1 MATIERRPNG
11 RWQAQVCVN
20 GKRRAKTFIQK
31 AEAKRWAL
39 QQEIAFQAGET
50 LVEAITLGELM
61 DRYVRE
67 RAVQKHNIKYDTVKA
82 KWFAKTSIG
91 TLLLADLT
99 PDVLKQFQD
108 ERLAAISTASVK
120 REFTLL
126 RSALNYA
133 VERNWLPSNPLRQ
146 VKPARD
152 NPHRERIATPEEID
166 MICVAAGWD
175 RKTPPT
181 TQTARVAAAFVL
193 SCLTGMRGGEILQI
207 RSEWIDGRVIHLPA
221 SATKTRIGRDV
232 ALQAKAMEII
242 EAVRSLGLGEPIW
255 QVSDENR
262 DAIFRKLRDRCGLRD
277 VVDSAGTVVKQGLH
291 FHDARATFCTWAAS
305 PGKNGA
311 PRLDVLALA
320 RQLGHGDLKM
330 LQKYY
335 RPSAKELAD
344 RLDE

>member
-1 MATIERRPNG
+1 MATIKKRG
-11 RWQAQVCVN
+11 DRWQAQVCVR

-50 LVEAITLGELM
+50 LIEPITLGELM

-67 RAVQKHNIKYDTVKA
+67 RAVQKHNLKYDTVKS
-82 KWFAKTSIG
+82 KWFAKSPIG
-91 TLLLADLT
+91 PVLLADLT

-108 ERLAAISTASVK
+108 ERLAAISTAGVK

-126 RSALNYA
+126 RSALNFA
-133 VERNWLPSNPLRQ
+133 VERHWLPSNPLKQ

-152 NPHRERIATPEEID
+152 NPHRERVATPEEID
-166 MICVAAGWD
+166 MICVAAGWG

-232 ALQAKAMEII
+232 ALQSAAVEIV

-255 QVSDENR
+255 QVSDANR

-277 VVDSAGTVVKQGLH
+277 VVDANGSIVKQGLH
-291 FHDARATFCTWAAS
+291 FHDGRATFCTWAAS
-305 PGKNGA
+305 PGKGGA

-320 RQLGHGDLKM
+320 RQLGHGDLRM
-330 LQKYY
+330 LQRYY
-335 RPSAKELAD
+335 RPSAEELAE